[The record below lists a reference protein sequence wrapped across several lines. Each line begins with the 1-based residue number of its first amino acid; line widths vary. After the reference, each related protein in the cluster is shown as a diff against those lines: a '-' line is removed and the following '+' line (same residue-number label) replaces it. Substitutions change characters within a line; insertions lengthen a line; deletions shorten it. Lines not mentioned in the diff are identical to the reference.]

1 MELDP
6 RNFSTLQQLALSC
19 EGLRRYPEMI
29 DALDRALAIVPNDI
43 DTKISRA
50 QAELDWK
57 ADTRPLHNTI
67 DGLLASQPASASAF
81 ADNWFYL
88 ALSERD
94 FAAADRA
101 LAALGDHTYGPDA
114 ILFSPSFGHGF
125 VARLRG
131 DTAAAQT
138 AFAAARVQQEKVLS
152 EQGEYAPALCVLGV
166 IDAALGRKDDALRE
180 GRRAVELLPIER
192 DALNS
197 VRVREFLAII
207 YAWTGEKDLACE
219 QLGAATQFPAS
230 ASYGQLRLHPYW
242 DPLRGD
248 PRFEKIVAGFAPKT
262 P

>member
-1 MELDP
+1 M
-6 RNFSTLQQLALSC
+6 T
-19 EGLRRYPEMI
+19 G
-29 DALDRALAIVPNDI
+29 ALDRALAIVPNDV

-57 ADTRPLHNTI
+57 ADTRPLHQAI
-67 DGLLASQPASASAF
+67 DALLASQPAAAANF
-81 ADNWFYL
+81 ADSWLYL
-88 ALSERD
+88 SLCEHD
-94 FAAADRA
+94 FAAAERA
-101 LAALGDHTYGPDA
+101 LAALGEHTFGPDA
-114 ILFSPSFGHGF
+114 VLFSPKFGYGL

-131 DTAAAQT
+131 DAAGAQAAFTAA
-138 AFAAARVQQEKVLS
+138 REHQEKLLS
-152 EQGEYAPALCVLGV
+152 EQGEYAPALCVLGM
-166 IDAALGRKDDALRE
+166 IDAQLGRKEEALRE

-219 QLGAATQFPAS
+219 QLEAATKFPAS

-248 PRFEKIVAGFAPKT
+248 ARFEKLVAGFAPKT
-262 P
+262 AK